1 MVVCIVA
8 LVVFGILG
16 IFSARYRRLANEAFG
31 CVFKMVQ
38 LKPCDTGFDQRI
50 KSGVTSKLMKVPAA
64 ARFVYKNFTII
75 SWIFTISFFAS
86 LGYSAYGIYNLVVFG
101 SCTPE
106 SPGTG
111 VINQAAHPAERALQ
125 QLYSTLSCNE
135 ALIVY
140 AIIIIFAIAILAVRY
155 LKGRNSRSK
164 WQK

>member
-16 IFSARYRRLANEAFG
+16 IFSARYRKLAKEAFG
-31 CVFKMVQ
+31 CVFKMAM

-50 KSGVTSKLMKVPAA
+50 KSKVTTKLMKVPPA
-64 ARFVYKNFTII
+64 ARFVYKNFAII
-75 SWIFTISFFAS
+75 SWTFTISFFAS

-106 SPGTG
+106 SPGTC
-111 VINQAAHPAERALQ
+111 VINQAGQAVQPSNQLIH
-125 QLYSTLSCNE
+125 QLYGILSCNE

-140 AIIIIFAIAILAVRY
+140 SIVIIFAIAILTVRHW
-155 LKGRNSRSK
+155 KGKNGRNK
-164 WQK
+164 